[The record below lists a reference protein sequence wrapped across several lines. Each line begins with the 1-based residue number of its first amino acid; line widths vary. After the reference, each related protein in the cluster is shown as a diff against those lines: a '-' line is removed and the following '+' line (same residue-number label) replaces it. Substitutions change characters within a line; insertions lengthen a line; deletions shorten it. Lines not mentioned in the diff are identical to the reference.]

1 VLYVAIHKRGSSET
15 YSAHNGLAPRPVRSV
30 PVPVITAAL
39 LVISCGIGAHA
50 QTRTLTLDE
59 AVSLATQHNS
69 AIKIAG
75 EKVKE
80 MDARKREAKAS
91 YFPVLSNDT
100 SAAHIAEQQHLEI
113 PNGSLGVYPQIGPL
127 PGSAVS
133 LAQGKANFLLSTTT
147 VSQPITQWFW
157 FGRRWGSQS
166 MRLLC
171 RLTPDPRGCAEH
183 AHLTFSRYGL
193 RVLFLAKFLPG
204 LDGLL
209 LPLAGAEG
217 VPFPS
222 FLALDAAGSLLWS
235 ASYVGLGYVFSNQL
249 DLAVG
254 WVKHFGTALAVV
266 IAVLCALY
274 AGWRGLTL
282 IRMIR
287 RLEVRRISPPMLH
300 SKLKSGDKVAVLDLL
315 DFEDDAFEEETGAAA
330 SAAVPGAFR
339 VDPSRL
345 RESPRIVVPDDVE
358 IVLYSS
364 SGGEIV
370 SARAALELKR
380 IGVENVWV
388 LEGGLQGWREE
399 GLPLSQFPEALEA
412 VAERLGVRLPDA

>member
-1 VLYVAIHKRGSSET
+1 MTSYSHLTYIGVLVAVFANQLCLPVPAVFFLIAAGAL
-15 YSAHNGLAPRPVRSV
+15 SAHGHMSASLIAFLSVLPCLAADGL
-30 PVPVITAAL
+30 
-39 LVISCGIGAHA
+39 
-50 QTRTLTLDE
+50 
-59 AVSLATQHNS
+59 
-69 AIKIAG
+69 
-75 EKVKE
+75 
-80 MDARKREAKAS
+80 
-91 YFPVLSNDT
+91 
-100 SAAHIAEQQHLEI
+100 
-113 PNGSLGVYPQIGPL
+113 
-127 PGSAVS
+127 
-133 LAQGKANFLLSTTT
+133 
-147 VSQPITQWFW
+147 WFW
-157 FGRRWGSQS
+157 LGRRWGSQA

-171 RLTPDPRGCAEH
+171 RLTPDPRGSAET
-183 AHLTFSRYGL
+183 AHRKFSRYGL
-193 RVLFLAKFLPG
+193 RVSFLAKFLPG

-209 LPLAGAEG
+209 PPLAGAEG

-235 ASYVGLGYVFSNQL
+235 ASYVGLGCVFSNQL

-282 IRMIR
+282 ARMIR
-287 RLEVRRISPPMLH
+287 RLEVRRISPPMLYC
-300 SKLKSGDKVAVLDLL
+300 KLKSGNKVAVLDLL
-315 DFEDDAFEEETGAAA
+315 DFEEGAFEDETGAAA
-330 SAAVPGAFR
+330 PAAVPGALR

-364 SGGEIV
+364 SGGEIL

-388 LEGGLQGWREE
+388 LEGGLQGWREK
-399 GLPLSQFPEALEA
+399 GLPLSQFPEELEA
-412 VAERLGVRLPDA
+412 VAERLGVRLPNA